1 MLTIK
6 DSNQVRT
13 MRQVKSYRSCPT
25 STGLP
30 MWGAELGRMCQEEVA
45 PAPTGIAPP
54 LAGRG
59 LATHCGCRLRNRD
72 PWNTP

>member
-13 MRQVKSYRSCPT
+13 RRQVKSYRSCPT

-30 MWGAELGRMCQEEVA
+30 MWGAELGRRYQEEVA
-45 PAPTGIAPP
+45 RGNRELRRRW
-54 LAGRG
+54 LAAAWTYRRQ
-59 LATHCGCRLRNRD
+59 CCR
-72 PWNTP
+72 